1 MNDPNVKHCY
11 VSSPLR
17 LDQRRAPS
25 ALSGAVVCISGTL
38 SKGRALIEAD
48 IKAHGGKVAG
58 SITKQCTH
66 LVTTPAEFAGQ
77 TTKVKDALAKDVPL
91 VTEDWLDA
99 SVAKGALAD
108 DSLYGVGTC
117 NAPAPAPAPAKA
129 PPKKAAAAPK
139 KPKAAA
145 APKAPKAAPK
155 APKAAPASTSSA
167 APPSI
172 IPVDQGLIDA
182 RKLGGQISVHGGF
195 SFLGNQ
201 VERRAKRS
209 KARVRGGLLKTVLSA
224 PLPRTRSFERFRN

>member
-1 MNDPNVKHCY
+1 MLCAFPAPALIRPPK
-11 VSSPLR
+11 PLPLPPIR
-17 LDQRRAPS
+17 LDQRKAPS

-117 NAPAPAPAPAKA
+117 NAPAPAPRTCLGCPRRGL
-129 PPKKAAAAPK
+129 
-139 KPKAAA
+139 
-145 APKAPKAAPK
+145 
-155 APKAAPASTSSA
+155 
-167 APPSI
+167 PS
-172 IPVDQGLIDA
+172 
-182 RKLGGQISVHGGF
+182 
-195 SFLGNQ
+195 
-201 VERRAKRS
+201 
-209 KARVRGGLLKTVLSA
+209 
-224 PLPRTRSFERFRN
+224 